1 MARSSEEL
9 PPQPPHLGA
18 DRMRLG
24 IELLKRRLGEV
35 ESFDPASV
43 TDQHTIPHVEA
54 LSASI
59 DEALVR
65 TFGSGTAGY
74 KRYSDAAIFD
84 NGPFNYAFKVPISKV
99 QEFLA
104 RSKARSIALV
114 RQAISSLEERL
125 AEHSAMLTE
134 NPRAEEWISAADA
147 VRLLRSSLTSDRAAE
162 IAICQRAH
170 SGLVRSRA
178 TYLLEDGKKFENH
191 EIPQEFW
198 WAEGEY
204 ALTQNWA
211 IGDFDTWIDHTYH
224 WKAFGVLFLRS
235 DIDLMT
241 PRSVLTAAPSSQS
254 RLTNP
259 KRRSSAPLQI
269 AFRPRRCPISKR
281 CQICLICNACLI
293 AGRRMSFARPF
304 VRSSISLRPTRR

>member
-9 PPQPPHLGA
+9 PPQPPHLG
-18 DRMRLG
+18 
-24 IELLKRRLGEV
+24 RRLGEV

-59 DEALVR
+59 EEALVR
-65 TFGSGTAGY
+65 TLGSGTADY

-99 QEFLA
+99 HESLA

-224 WKAFGVLFLRS
+224 WKAFVS
-235 DIDLMT
+235 CSYAPT
-241 PRSVLTAAPSSQS
+241 LT
-254 RLTNP
+254 
-259 KRRSSAPLQI
+259 
-269 AFRPRRCPISKR
+269 
-281 CQICLICNACLI
+281 
-293 AGRRMSFARPF
+293 
-304 VRSSISLRPTRR
+304 

>member
-65 TFGSGTAGY
+65 TFGSGTADY

-99 QEFLA
+99 QEFWPEA
-104 RSKARSIALV
+104 KRDRS
-114 RQAISSLEERL
+114 
-125 AEHSAMLTE
+125 
-134 NPRAEEWISAADA
+134 
-147 VRLLRSSLTSDRAAE
+147 LL
-162 IAICQRAH
+162 
-170 SGLVRSRA
+170 
-178 TYLLEDGKKFENH
+178 
-191 EIPQEFW
+191 
-198 WAEGEY
+198 
-204 ALTQNWA
+204 
-211 IGDFDTWIDHTYH
+211 
-224 WKAFGVLFLRS
+224 
-235 DIDLMT
+235 
-241 PRSVLTAAPSSQS
+241 
-254 RLTNP
+254 
-259 KRRSSAPLQI
+259 
-269 AFRPRRCPISKR
+269 
-281 CQICLICNACLI
+281 
-293 AGRRMSFARPF
+293 
-304 VRSSISLRPTRR
+304 